1 MQTKSIVIQSVGLG
15 GGDDTLGSMLMANF
29 LRLLAESKEKP
40 KALIFWNTGVMLVCE
55 GSPVLEHVKKLE
67 ETGIEILV
75 CTTCLEYFDL
85 MEKLAVGKL
94 TTMMKSIDAMFEGE
108 FITL

>member
-29 LRLLAESKEKP
+29 LRLLAEKKEKP

-67 ETGIEILV
+67 EAGIEILV

-85 MEKLAVGKL
+85 MDKLAVGKL